1 MAGIFTRPELAKIIN
16 DEALD
21 ADERINRIMSLRGR
35 DLDDGYVSKSAAKAA
50 HATAHASES
59 RTSLFTTMDPF
70 VKLVQSKAI
79 L

>member
-50 HATAHASES
+50 QDSAIEQAKADWEK
-59 RTSLFTTMDPF
+59 SLPKPN
-70 VKLVQSKAI
+70 VK
-79 L
+79 